1 MEFEQIKHKTMKIVV
16 SKTNLEKAV
25 KNICQVINKKCALPI
40 LGDIHFKCQQGNSG
54 NYMDVMGSDSEV
66 WLCYNLTL
74 EELSEDGEFCVDAT
88 MLKNALAN
96 LPEQPLELIVQP
108 VGDVANMAINHQTG
122 HTIIPVE
129 SADEYPKPIAIDEDN
144 LPCLSA
150 TCSVLKRAMKRSVY
164 ALGNYPLHPV
174 MECMY
179 FDKKDEQLNIVASNG
194 HVLIKNVEK
203 PEWMKNQQNVSFA
216 MPKKAVNIL
225 LTIMG
230 DLLADDDLYFA
241 VDERQVKMDSDN
253 IMLQFC
259 TPEAKYPNYDSVIPS
274 EQPYF
279 ARGDRQSM
287 VQAIKNVSPFANSSS
302 NMVVMRL
309 QTLAED
315 PDGDTL
321 EFIGEDVDF
330 STSATDRIHVHDN
343 YVEDFIQIGM
353 KASSLIDSLGR
364 LVEHEVEIQFA
375 DPSRAVT
382 IRPLNP
388 INKDEEI
395 TMLIMPMIIGES
407 EK

>member
-1 MEFEQIKHKTMKIVV
+1 M
-16 SKTNLEKAV
+16 AV
-25 KNICQVINKKCALPI
+25 KNICRVINTKNALPI
-40 LGDIHFKCQQGNSG
+40 LGDIHFKCYTDNTAQNGTPVH
-54 NYMDVMGSDSEV
+54 YIEVTGSDSEV
-66 WLCYNLTL
+66 WLRYYLTPENL
-74 EELSEDGEFCVDAT
+74 EGDGEFCVDAT

-96 LPEQPLELIVQP
+96 LPVQLLEIIVNP
-108 VGDVANMAINHQTG
+108 VGEYANMAINHQTG

-129 SADEYPKPIAIDEDN
+129 SADEYPQPLQIDENN
-144 LPCLSA
+144 LPTL
-150 TCSVLKRAMKRSVY
+150 CSDVSILKRAMKRSVY
-164 ALGNYPLHPV
+164 ALGTDELRPV
-174 MECMY
+174 MSCLY
-179 FDKKDEQLNIVASNG
+179 LDKKDDQLNIVATNG

-216 MPKKAVNIL
+216 MPKKVVNTL

-230 DLLADDDLYFA
+230 DLLGEYDLYFA
-241 VDERQVKMDSDN
+241 VDERQVKMDCDN
-253 IMLQFC
+253 IMLQFR

-321 EFIGEDVDF
+321 EFIGEDADF

-343 YVEDFIQIGM
+343 YMDDHINIGI

-388 INKDEEI
+388 INNDEEI

-407 EK
+407 N

>member
-1 MEFEQIKHKTMKIVV
+1 M
-16 SKTNLEKAV
+16 
-25 KNICQVINKKCALPI
+25 KNIAQVINKKCALPI
-40 LGDIHFKCQQGNSG
+40 LGDIHFKCYTDNTAQTGEPFH
-54 NYMDVMGSDSEV
+54 YIDVTGSDSEV
-66 WLCYNLTL
+66 WLRYHLKAELL
-74 EELSEDGEFCVDAT
+74 EGEGEFCVDAI
-88 MLKNALAN
+88 MLKYALAN

-122 HTIIPVE
+122 HTIIPMK
-129 SADEYPKPIAIDEDN
+129 SADEYPKPIAIDADN
-144 LPCLSA
+144 VPCLCA
-150 TCSVLKRAMKRSVY
+150 TCSFLKRAMKRSVY
-164 ALGNYPLHPV
+164 AMGNDDLRPV
-174 MECMY
+174 MGCMY
-179 FDKKDEQLNIVASNG
+179 FDKKDEQLNIVATNG

-230 DLLADDDLYFA
+230 DLDGEDDLYFA

-253 IMLQFC
+253 IMLQFR
-259 TPEAKYPNYDSVIPS
+259 TPEARYPNYDSVIPA

-279 ARGDRQSM
+279 ARCDRQSM

-343 YVEDFIQIGM
+343 YVDDHLRIGM
-353 KASSLIDSLGR
+353 KASHLIDSLGR

-395 TMLIMPMIIGES
+395 TMLIMPMIIGE
-407 EK
+407 